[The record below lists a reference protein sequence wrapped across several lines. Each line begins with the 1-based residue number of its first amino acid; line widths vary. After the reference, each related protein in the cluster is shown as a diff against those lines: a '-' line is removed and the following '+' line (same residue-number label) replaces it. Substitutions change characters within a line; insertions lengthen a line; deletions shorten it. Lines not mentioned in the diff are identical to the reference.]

1 MTKNKSTESLVKWSL
16 NTIKMPCYYFRKQY
30 THMLAIYPCML
41 LIFSLQWPYIGIKP
55 HDSDYIGSKGITT
68 HWFVLCLW
76 LYQRCRVKLWDHMVE
91 ENCEVCRPRLQRLNT
106 LETGTLAIDLRKGIH
121 LLDLMMIMWPKN
133 RRHFARY
140 LFLWGFKVV
149 VFCSNNLRVYEV
161 RRATTTVMGI
171 GVLCDIIEIKCR
183 VKQRGSHD
191 KGIISSS
198 YVGTLTLTL
207 TQEIFLTLSPWTT
220 YKGNLCLSFLNW
232 LVFISG
238 MRPEPN
244 DWLFLPPVLCP
255 YCCSWLLA
263 RNPFTRAFSF
273 IHSYLLF
280 FIFFLL
286 IRS

>member
-1 MTKNKSTESLVKWSL
+1 MYAFNFQPAVASYWYQMM
-16 NTIKMPCYYFRKQY
+16 IPM
-30 THMLAIYPCML
+30 
-41 LIFSLQWPYIGIKP
+41 
-55 HDSDYIGSKGITT
+55 DSDDIGSKGITT

-76 LYQRCRVKLWDHMVE
+76 LYQRSRVKLWDHMVE

-106 LETGTLAIDLRKGIH
+106 LETGTLAIDLRKSIH
-121 LLDLMMIMWPKN
+121 LLDRMMIMWPKN
-133 RRHFARY
+133 QRHFARY

-161 RRATTTVMGI
+161 RRATRTALGI
-171 GVLCDIIEIKCR
+171 GVLCDIIEVQCR

-198 YVGTLTLTL
+198 HVGTLTLSL

-220 YKGNLCLSFLNW
+220 YRGNVCLSFLNW

-238 MRPEPN
+238 MLPKPN

-255 YCCSWLLA
+255 YCCSWPLA
-263 RNPFTRAFSF
+263 RNPFTRAF
-273 IHSYLLF
+273 SYLLF